1 MSSAT
6 SSCGIR
12 VNNQHI
18 ISSPSKIWLGPY
30 NVLAQRNIDVRVE
43 HIVMLQTS
51 DTFHMDRLKP
61 FFGSMKEAVALADI
75 ASINYFTG
83 NPHLCKSISL
93 ETF

>member
-1 MSSAT
+1 
-6 SSCGIR
+6 
-12 VNNQHI
+12 
-18 ISSPSKIWLGPY
+18 
-30 NVLAQRNIDVRVE
+30 
-43 HIVMLQTS
+43 MLQTS